1 MSFLDKLFGTQK
13 ETSVPDIH
21 FGRYTDIYKTSDQYD
36 AWDRAQDLFEEG
48 KYLDSYR
55 DFLRFLADPL
65 VDNVSYRESNGQ
77 LEFSFLQ
84 GSKKIIGF
92 ANQKQVVAEAKIA
105 KTNQLDA
112 AFMERLIRRNFDLK
126 YARFALDDQDLLTIK
141 FDTYTIDGSPY
152 KLYAALKELATNADK
167 QDDLLQD
174 EFSDITLVG
183 VDHLSMIPEEE
194 KQTKYQFFKQKLN
207 AVTYPISDHGKS
219 VEAYPGGVGYHL
231 LNAAYQ
237 LDYLIRP
244 EGFMMETLERVHRQY
259 FAKDDQTMT
268 EKVVTVRADF
278 EQLLSRPAADY
289 YREMYQVTSTFGIT
303 NPTDHDR
310 VRSFIDGE
318 LGNMDWY
325 SENGY
330 YDTALAVPGYIVG
343 YCLFN
348 FAIPLPDR
356 ACFHLYYQIMEP
368 DYFSALGFDLKYY
381 DAKKKKFY
389 PKAIR
394 WAIKQIVKKNRIR
407 FPKLNPALSALD
419 FSNQVSFAKSYLQ
432 MIRNLDMTKIQ

>member
-1 MSFLDKLFGTQK
+1 MSFLDRLFRTEK
-13 ETSVPDIH
+13 EAKVPDVH
-21 FGRYTDIYKTSDQYD
+21 FGRYTDVYKTAEQYD
-36 AWDRAQDLFEEG
+36 AWDQAQDLFEEG
-48 KYLDSYR
+48 KYLESYR
-55 DFLRFLADPL
+55 NFLLFLSDPVVENVHYNEEEQEL
-65 VDNVSYRESNGQ
+65 VF
-77 LEFSFLQ
+77 EFFQ
-84 GSKKIIGF
+84 GSKKITGF
-92 ANQKQVVAEAKIA
+92 ANQKRVVAEAKIA
-105 KTNQLDA
+105 QTNQLDA
-112 AFMERLIRRNFDLK
+112 AFMEGLIRRNFDLK
-126 YARFALDDQDLLTIK
+126 YARFALDDQQRLTIK
-141 FDTYTIDGSPY
+141 FDTSTIDGSPY

-183 VDHLSMIPEEE
+183 VDHLKMIPDAE
-194 KQTKYQFFKQKLN
+194 KHIKYHFFKQQLE
-207 AVTYPISDHGKS
+207 AVAYPITDHGKK
-219 VEAYPGGVGYHL
+219 VEAYSGGVGYHL

-259 FAKDDQTMT
+259 FAKDDQTMA
-268 EKVVTVRADF
+268 EKVVTVRAEF
-278 EQLLSRPAADY
+278 EQLLARPATEY
-289 YREMYQVTSTFGIT
+289 YLEMYQVTSTFGIT

-356 ACFHLYYQIMEP
+356 ACFHLYYQLMEP
-368 DYFSALGFDLKYY
+368 AYFSALGFDFNYY
-381 DAKKKKFY
+381 DTKKEKFNH
-389 PKAIR
+389 KAIR
-394 WAIKQIVKKNRIR
+394 RAIKQIVKKNRTR
-407 FPKLNPALSALD
+407 FPKLKPALSSLD
-419 FSNQVSFAKSYLQ
+419 FTDRVSFAKSYLL
-432 MIRNLDMTKIQ
+432 MIRNLDMTKIM